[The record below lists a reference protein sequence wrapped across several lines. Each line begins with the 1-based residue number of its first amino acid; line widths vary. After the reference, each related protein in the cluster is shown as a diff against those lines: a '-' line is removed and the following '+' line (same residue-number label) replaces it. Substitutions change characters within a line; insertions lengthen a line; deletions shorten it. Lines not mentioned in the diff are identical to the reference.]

1 MSKEAMVKINVR
13 LPQYVVDYFRQY
25 TNYTGAVRAA
35 LIAHVNKQKEPT
47 DADEL
52 YIGTNR
58 V

>member
-35 LIAHVNKQKEPT
+35 LIEHVNKQKEN
-47 DADEL
+47 ESE
-52 YIGTNR
+52 
-58 V
+58 